1 MLQRT
6 DIEKLLND
14 RGCQYTISEHPAV
27 FTIDELYDYD
37 IPDRE
42 RIAKNLFLRDDKKR
56 AYYLISIEGSA
67 KADLKEL
74 RRILSSRP
82 LSFASEDDLMKY
94 LKLSKGEVTPFGAL
108 NDDEHKVIVRI
119 SSFFRGG
126 MIGIH
131 PNTNTATVFLNADD
145 LISILRDS
153 GADAGYLEFHSPA
166 QDLG

>member
-6 DIEKLLND
+6 DIEKLLNG

-27 FTIDELYDYD
+27 FTIDELYDHD
-37 IPDRE
+37 IPYRD

-67 KADLKEL
+67 KADLKDL
-74 RRILSSRP
+74 RSILSSRP
-82 LSFASEDDLMKY
+82 LSFASEEDLGKM

-119 SSFFRGG
+119 SQFFKGG
-126 MIGIH
+126 IIGVH
-131 PNTNTATVFLNADD
+131 PNTNTATVFLNTDD
-145 LISILRDS
+145 LISILRYS
-153 GADAGYLEFHSPA
+153 GTDAGYLESHIPA
-166 QDLG
+166 QD

>member
-1 MLQRT
+1 MLQRA
-6 DIEKLLND
+6 DIERLLD
-14 RGCQYTISEHPAV
+14 GKGCSYSVAEHPAV
-27 FTIDELYDYD
+27 FTIDELYDHD
-37 IPDRE
+37 IPYRD

-74 RRILSSRP
+74 RSILFSRP
-82 LSFASEDDLMKY
+82 LSFASEEDLGRL

-119 SSFFRGG
+119 SQFFKGG
-126 MIGIH
+126 IIGVH

-145 LISILRDS
+145 LLCILRDS
-153 GADAGYLEFHSPA
+153 GIDADYF
-166 QDLG
+166 QV

>member
-6 DIEKLLND
+6 DIEKLLNG

-27 FTIDELYDYD
+27 FTIDELYDHD
-37 IPDRE
+37 IPYRD

-56 AYYLISIEGSA
+56 SYYLISIEGSA

-74 RRILSSRP
+74 RSILSSHP
-82 LSFASEDDLMKY
+82 LSFASEEDLGKL

-119 SSFFRGG
+119 SQFFKGG
-126 MIGIH
+126 IIGVH
-131 PNTNTATVFLNADD
+131 PNTNTATVFLNTDD
-145 LISILRDS
+145 LISILRYS
-153 GADAGYLEFHSPA
+153 GTDAGYLESHIPA
-166 QDLG
+166 QD

>member
-108 NDDEHKVIVRI
+108 NDEEHKVIVRI